1 MNPEEIKSQLLVD
14 KDLLRDLFN
23 RFDPFRPLMP
33 RDHTDHPVYVH
44 CQDVRGDEDILRGI
58 GKKILNFAGPA
69 SCHLYTGH
77 RGGGK
82 STELYRL
89 KNYLEKNGFF
99 VIYLNSD
106 EDLDLQ
112 NVQHTD
118 ILLACTRRIVEELE
132 NNSIRPNA
140 LFKWLKG
147 RGQELKNFGLSEI
160 DIKNL
165 SLEHQFFPGSKI
177 VANIKTSANN
187 REKIRKQVEEN
198 IVTFNEALNEFIEE
212 ARQRLPDGKS
222 KLAVIVDNLDRIP
235 VRKSLNGSNNLDELF
250 IENSVQL
257 KSLNCHL
264 IYTVPIFLA
273 YSRNA
278 TNLQTIYGN
287 MEILPMVM
295 VKDKKGKDYQPG
307 INTIKELIRERI
319 NYAVNRFAENNKNKY
334 PLSIGNQTP
343 SILSLEED
351 IFDKTTTLDRLCVVT
366 GGHLRAVM
374 ILMQESINLIECLP
388 ITHRAVERA
397 IAISR
402 NTYNNTVDV
411 QDWDKLAEVSNSKK
425 ILKDDQHRQLLFSR
439 CVLEY
444 READNQ
450 KIWYDVHP
458 LLKEIDEFQEACQR
472 LENSN
477 GITQDNQ
484 EKDNQEKDNG

>member
-14 KDLLRDLFN
+14 KHLLRDLFN
-23 RFDPFRPLMP
+23 RFDPFRPLRP
-33 RDHTDHPVYVH
+33 RDYNTDHPAYVN

-89 KNYLEKNGFF
+89 KSYLEKNGFL

-118 ILLACTRRIVEELE
+118 ILLACTRRIIEELE
-132 NNSIRPNA
+132 SSSIRPNA
-140 LFKWLKG
+140 LLTWLRE
-147 RGQELKNFGLSEI
+147 RGEELKNFGLSEV
-160 DIKNL
+160 DIEGL
-165 SLEHQFFPGSKI
+165 SLEQQVFPGSKI

-212 ARQRLPDGKS
+212 AQQKLPNGKS
-222 KLAVIVDNLDRIP
+222 RLVVIVDNLDRIP
-235 VRKSLNGSNNLDELF
+235 IKRNSDGSNNLDEIF
-250 IENSVQL
+250 IEHSVQL

-264 IYTVPIFLA
+264 IYTVPISLV

-278 TNLQTIYGN
+278 ENLKNDYGN
-287 MEILPMVM
+287 TEVLPMIM
-295 VKDKKGKDYQPG
+295 VQDKEGKIHQAG
-307 INTIKELIRERI
+307 IDKIKELIQERI
-319 NYAVNRFAENNKNKY
+319 DYVVNRLTEKKRF
-334 PLSIGNQTP
+334 LSIDNRSP
-343 SILSLEED
+343 SILSLAD
-351 IFDKTTTLDRLCVVT
+351 IFDETTTLDRLCGVT

-374 ILMQESINLIECLP
+374 ILMQESINLIERLP
-388 ITHRAVERA
+388 ITHKAVERA

-402 NTYNNTVDV
+402 NTYNNTVDA
-411 QDWDKLAEVSNSKK
+411 QDWDKLAEIAKSKK
-425 ILKDDQHRQLLFSR
+425 IVNEEQYRQLLFDR

-444 READNQ
+444 REVDSQ
-450 KIWYDVHP
+450 KIWHDVHP
-458 LLKEIDEFQEACQR
+458 LIKELDEFKEACQR
-472 LENSN
+472 LKEKE
-477 GITQDNQ
+477 NQ
-484 EKDNQEKDNG
+484 EKENG

>member
-1 MNPEEIKSQLLVD
+1 MNLQEIKSQLLVD

-23 RFDPFRPLMP
+23 RFDPFRPLRP
-33 RDHTDHPVYVH
+33 RDYNTDHPAYVN

-89 KNYLEKNGFF
+89 KSYLEKNGFL

-118 ILLACTRRIVEELE
+118 ILLACTRRIIEELE
-132 NNSIRPNA
+132 SSSIRPNA
-140 LFKWLKG
+140 LLTWLRE
-147 RGQELKNFGLSEI
+147 RGEELKNFGLSEV
-160 DIKNL
+160 DIEGL
-165 SLEHQFFPGSKI
+165 SLEQQVFPGSKI

-212 ARQRLPDGKS
+212 AQQKLPNGKS
-222 KLAVIVDNLDRIP
+222 RLVVIVDNLDRIP
-235 VRKSLNGSNNLDELF
+235 IKRNSDGSNNLDEIF
-250 IENSVQL
+250 IEHSVQL

-264 IYTVPIFLA
+264 IYTVPISLV

-278 TNLQTIYGN
+278 ENLKNDYGN
-287 MEILPMVM
+287 TEVLPMIM
-295 VKDKKGKDYQPG
+295 VQDKEGKIHQAG
-307 INTIKELIRERI
+307 IDKIKELIQERI
-319 NYAVNRFAENNKNKY
+319 DYVVNRLTEKKRF
-334 PLSIGNQTP
+334 LSIDNRSP
-343 SILSLEED
+343 SILSLAD
-351 IFDKTTTLDRLCVVT
+351 IFDETTTLDRLCGVT

-374 ILMQESINLIECLP
+374 ILMQESINLIDQLP

-402 NTYNNTVDV
+402 NTYNNTVDH
-411 QDWDKLAEVSNSKK
+411 QDWDRLAEIAKSKK
-425 ILKDDQHRQLLFSR
+425 IVNDEQYRQLLFDR

-444 READNQ
+444 READEKQ
-450 KIWYDVHP
+450 KIWHDVHP
-458 LLKEIDEFQEACQR
+458 LIKEIDEFKEACQR
-472 LENSN
+472 LEKSN
-477 GITQDNQ
+477 GITQENQ
-484 EKDNQEKDNG
+484 GKENG